1 MVYLYIYQ
9 VALKLVKRFIYTV
22 IIKNCLMKHLSSHLC
37 THILIA
43 EIPNALGCSSNY
55 ENPKHKEHAHHKSES
70 NINSEYDALD
80 KH

>member
-1 MVYLYIYQ
+1 
-9 VALKLVKRFIYTV
+9 
-22 IIKNCLMKHLSSHLC
+22 MKHLSSHLC

-55 ENPKHKEHAHHKSES
+55 ENPNHKEHAHHKSES

-80 KH
+80 KHWCHSRSSGHGIIINI